1 MHQEN
6 YSVIKGGVVRAGL
19 AFLSL
24 ALAGLG
30 IAALCDQKGSGHKSQ
45 VEIARMS
52 PEEHVQAYCTE
63 FAHHGLWDRDYI
75 ELLDDSITRDGV
87 KAVPAMVK
95 VINEF
100 DPTNFR
106 TSGSE
111 RDQASYAAAIL
122 LGGLDT
128 GSFRLRAFEEGKVAV
143 DAVRRVAERMRAA
156 HYDTAPDEGERSK
169 RLRYEITLGIVKD
182 LQGTNNYDRTIQD
195 TLELKYKIKLSD
207 TDLLDFSIYLIS
219 QDPHYPSWSELDW
232 YIDHNNINDAGNPAQ
247 HRIIQNIEPFYKAYL
262 KFKAKNQ

>member
-1 MHQEN
+1 MK
-6 YSVIKGGVVRAGL
+6 SAV
-19 AFLSL
+19 AFLVFVVVSG
-24 ALAGLG
+24 AGSV
-30 IAALCDQKGSGHKSQ
+30 LCNQSASGHKSKA
-45 VEIARMS
+45 EIARMS

-63 FAHHGLWDRDYI
+63 FAHHGLWDRSYI

-128 GSFRLRAFEEGKVAV
+128 GSFRLRAFEEGKVAI

-195 TLELKYKIKLSD
+195 TLELRHKIKLSD
-207 TDLLDFSIYLIS
+207 TDLLDFSTYLIT
-219 QDPHYPSWSELDW
+219 QDPRYPSWSELDW
-232 YIDHNNINDAGNPAQ
+232 YIDHNNINNAGNPAQ
-247 HRIIQNIEPFYKAYL
+247 YRIIQNIEPFYKAYL
-262 KFKAKNQ
+262 KFKAKHQ